1 MEGSLSGIKE
11 CFNVFLLLKN
21 RWYNLV
27 RESMKSFRKS
37 FSLIELTVALGIL
50 VVGILGVISSYIGGA
65 ALTNTT
71 KNIAL
76 ASNTAAAK
84 LEEIRSDSFEDIDD
98 YKGVFYPQ
106 SDDLYPQDIDYQN
119 LNYRGIVYVDDINL
133 RLKQITI
140 VVCWQQ
146 GQRTIGEDWVFE
158 SGADPS
164 AHPVPDSPVT
174 ITTYMAER

>member
-1 MEGSLSGIKE
+1 
-11 CFNVFLLLKN
+11 
-21 RWYNLV
+21 
-27 RESMKSFRKS
+27 MKSFRKS

-76 ASNTAAAK
+76 ASNAAAAK
-84 LEEIRSDSFEDIDD
+84 LEEIRSDSFQDVDTYAGI
-98 YKGVFYPQ
+98 FYPQ
-106 SDDLYPQDIDYQN
+106 SNDLYPQDINYQN
-119 LNYRGIVYVDDINL
+119 LNYRGIVYVDSINL
-133 RLKQITI
+133 RLKQVTV

-158 SGADPS
+158 SNPDPS
-164 AHPVPDSPVT
+164 AHSVPDSPVVV
-174 ITTYMAER
+174 TTYMAER